1 MAARD
6 AQDCGADTL
15 KFRVW
20 LPRFSHHHILNTVK
34 AEGIS
39 RQEFNAGLVFEL
51 RRGNAKPRPI
61 LGCFG
66 HVKLLSST
74 IRS

>member
-6 AQDCGADTL
+6 IHDRRADTL

-39 RQEFNAGLVFEL
+39 RQEFNAGLVFES
-51 RRGNAKPRPI
+51 RRGNDKPRPI
-61 LGCFG
+61 LGRFG
-66 HVKLLSST
+66 HVKFLSSN
-74 IRS
+74 

>member
-6 AQDCGADTL
+6 IHDRRADTL

-20 LPRFSHHHILNTVK
+20 LPRFSHHHILNTDK
-34 AEGIS
+34 K
-39 RQEFNAGLVFEL
+39 FNAGLVFES
-51 RRGNAKPRPI
+51 RRGNDKPRPI
-61 LGCFG
+61 LGRFG